1 MKIEQNASEDK
12 LVVTIEGE
20 VDEDA
25 AFESLNFDGIKH
37 VTINLEK
44 VHSINSC
51 GIRTWFHWIREIP
64 ADIQISYEKCPQI
77 IVDQI
82 NISKGFLPPRAK
94 VSSFFVPYH
103 CDECGAD
110 HSIVLTRGEDFHEAQ
125 DGSED
130 WIKVEDVQVCPNC
143 GGEMDIDVI
152 NAKYF
157 KFLK

>member
-1 MKIEQNASEDK
+1 MKISQNADGDTLIVK
-12 LVVTIEGE
+12 VEGE

-25 AFESLNFDGIKH
+25 NFAQLNFDGISK
-37 VTINLEK
+37 VLIDLEK

-64 ADIQISYEKCPQI
+64 AEIQISYEKCPQI

-94 VSSFFVPYH
+94 VSSFYVPYH

-110 HSIVLTRGEDFHEAQ
+110 HMEMLTRGENYQESL
-125 DGSED
+125 DGVED
-130 WIKVEDVQVCPNC
+130 WVKFEETHDCPNC
-143 GGEMDIDVI
+143 GGEMEVDII